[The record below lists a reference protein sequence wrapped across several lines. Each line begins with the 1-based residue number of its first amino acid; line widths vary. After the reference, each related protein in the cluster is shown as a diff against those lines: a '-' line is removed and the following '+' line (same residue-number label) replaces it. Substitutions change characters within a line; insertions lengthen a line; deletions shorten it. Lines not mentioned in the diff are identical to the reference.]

1 VGEATSVIVPEAASY
16 PRTVRLLNRLTGIRA
31 IAALFVVLL
40 HYSDSVSKLF
50 PIFGAFRFVYIAGGM
65 GVDLF
70 FILSGFI
77 LSHNYLHQFHRV
89 SLHDYRR
96 FLEARL
102 ARVYPVHFA
111 TLLFLS
117 VIVVIAALAGKPMNG
132 THYGI
137 SRWLENLMLLQSWP
151 GFGDSLSWNYP
162 ACSVS
167 SEWFAY
173 LLFPLL
179 APFIIRARKPAIWA
193 AASLALFAVPAC
205 AGWIREGNPSNWA
218 ILRVS
223 AEFLYGAFLY
233 RLYDSRVRCPLTPL
247 SAGFATISL
256 TLALSFYGW
265 HLTWAVPVYGILLWS
280 LAERADGPL
289 GGPIAVYLGQVSYSL
304 YMTHGVLQIVLNR
317 IWPADRFV
325 HSSSLI
331 RLAVIVVY
339 GVSISL
345 AALVVYHWVETPGR
359 RAVLR
364 LFREKTIPSRN
375 ISPELS
381 KITT

>member
-1 VGEATSVIVPEAASY
+1 MDATSEIEKTASY

-40 HYSDSVSKLF
+40 HYSDSVNKLF
-50 PIFGAFRFVYIAGGM
+50 PAFGAFRFVYQAGGM

-77 LSHNYLHQFHRV
+77 LSHNYLHEFHSI

-102 ARVYPVHFA
+102 ARVYPVHLA
-111 TLLFLS
+111 TLLVLS
-117 VIVVIAALAGKPMNG
+117 VIVVIASLAGKPMNG
-132 THYGI
+132 SHY
-137 SRWLENLMLLQSWP
+137 SFVRWLENLVLVHSWP

-179 APFIIRARKPAIWA
+179 APGIVRVRKPAIWA
-193 AASLALFAVPAC
+193 AVSLSLFAVPAC

-223 AEFLYGAFLY
+223 AEFLYGTFLY
-233 RLYDSRVRCPLTPL
+233 RLYGFGVRCPLKPL
-247 SAGFATISL
+247 YAGLASISL
-256 TLALSFYGW
+256 TLACSFYGW
-265 HLTWAVPVYGILLWS
+265 HLTWAVAFYGVLLWS

-317 IWPADRFV
+317 IWPVDGFV
-325 HSSSLI
+325 HSAAI
-331 RLAVIVVY
+331 VRLSVLGVY
-339 GVSISL
+339 GVFISL
-345 AALVVYHWVETPGR
+345 VALGVYHWVETPGR
-359 RAVLR
+359 RIVLR
-364 LFREKTIPSRN
+364 LLREKSIRPRCV
-375 ISPELS
+375 SPELS